1 MLDKERQELLMSDFV
16 QVPNIILQMQKVLK
30 NGNTYACLQFIWCK
44 TGGWGRN
51 EDTIAYSQFINDK
64 RYGTGLGEK
73 TIRRSVEKLADLG
86 VITMSP
92 SFNNMH
98 EFTLNIEKIREL
110 VGDEAWSKRPPL
122 EDASMVNLTASPVI
136 LTERVVNLSDKHGQS
151 DHHTRTTTQE
161 PLHKNITQEEK
172 PKKPKP
178 KFDAL
183 TYPIPSFIK
192 QENWN
197 DFVAMRKEIKKP
209 LTETAAKRLI
219 SKLTEF
225 DANGFDANESLD
237 YSIMGQYQGVFERNR
252 KQQSN
257 NQVNGNE
264 RHNTANHSNQP
275 KQSSADAYA
284 AKYAEQRRQRD
295 EAANTAATGCDRGY
309 VYDMEA
315 PI

>member
-1 MLDKERQELLMSDFV
+1 MTDDERQELLMSDFV
-16 QVPNIILQMQKVLK
+16 QVPNLILQMQRVLK

-257 NQVNGNE
+257 NQVNNYE
-264 RHNTANHSNQP
+264 QP
-275 KQSSADAYA
+275 KQSQSDSYNNML
-284 AKYAEQRRQRD
+284 EQQYNERYGQPTEQAVGD
-295 EAANTAATGCDRGY
+295 GY
-309 VYDMEA
+309 CGNVYDMEENL
-315 PI
+315 

>member
-1 MLDKERQELLMSDFV
+1 MASKAIQGLTMSNWHKCPNALVDRLMGEVLSPNATCVVLTIWRLTEGVRERHQAAIPTETFMRVTKTNRKNTAYNYVKEALE
-16 QVPNIILQMQKVLK
+16 
-30 NGNTYACLQFIWCK
+30 
-44 TGGWGRN
+44 
-51 EDTIAYSQFINDK
+51 
-64 RYGTGLGEK
+64 TGLVTVKKEK
-73 TIRRSVEKLADLG
+73 GKVNIYSINKDCPLWYSDEVVAESVPTTESDTSSDNCHMVGAESDPSLDESSGGKRHTYKDIVTKDNIKEKKK
-86 VITMSP
+86 
-92 SFNNMH
+92 
-98 EFTLNIEKIREL
+98 E
-110 VGDEAWSKRPPL
+110 
-122 EDASMVNLTASPVI
+122 
-136 LTERVVNLSDKHGQS
+136 
-151 DHHTRTTTQE
+151 
-161 PLHKNITQEEK
+161 
-172 PKKPKP
+172 KPKP

-264 RHNTANHSNQP
+264 RHNTANHNNQP
-275 KQSSADAYA
+275 KRSQADIYA
-284 AKYAEQRRQRD
+284 DKLNAELAQRFPDEFAAPDGYYEARD
-295 EAANTAATGCDRGY
+295 CKS
-309 VYDMEA
+309 V
-315 PI
+315 

>member
-1 MLDKERQELLMSDFV
+1 MTDDERQELLMSDFV
-16 QVPNIILQMQKVLK
+16 QVPNLILQMQRVLK

-122 EDASMVNLTASPVI
+122 EDASMVNLTASPVN

-183 TYPIPSFIK
+183 TYPVPSFIK

-264 RHNTANHSNQP
+264 RHNTANHSSQP
-275 KQSSADAYA
+275 KRSQADIYA
-284 AKYAEQRRQRD
+284 DKLNAELAQRFPDEFAAPDGYYEARD
-295 EAANTAATGCDRGY
+295 CKP
-309 VYDMEA
+309 V
-315 PI
+315 

>member
-1 MLDKERQELLMSDFV
+1 MSNWHKCPNALVDRLMGEVLSPNATCVVLTIWRLTEGVRERHQAAIPTETFMRVTGTNRKNTAYNYVKEALE
-16 QVPNIILQMQKVLK
+16 
-30 NGNTYACLQFIWCK
+30 
-44 TGGWGRN
+44 
-51 EDTIAYSQFINDK
+51 
-64 RYGTGLGEK
+64 TGLVTVKKEK
-73 TIRRSVEKLADLG
+73 GKVNIYSINKDCPLWYSDEVVAESVPTTESDTSSDNCHMVGAESDPSLDESSGGKRHTYKDIVTKDNIKEKKK
-86 VITMSP
+86 
-92 SFNNMH
+92 
-98 EFTLNIEKIREL
+98 E
-110 VGDEAWSKRPPL
+110 
-122 EDASMVNLTASPVI
+122 
-136 LTERVVNLSDKHGQS
+136 
-151 DHHTRTTTQE
+151 
-161 PLHKNITQEEK
+161 
-172 PKKPKP
+172 KPKP

-264 RHNTANHSNQP
+264 RHNTANSQP
-275 KQSSADAYA
+275 NHFDNLRAEAR
-284 AKYAEQRRQRD
+284 AKYGNPQP
-295 EAANTAATGCDRGY
+295 NTGELRT
-309 VYDMEA
+309 VN
-315 PI
+315 

>member
-1 MLDKERQELLMSDFV
+1 MSNWHKCPNALVDKKMGEVLSPNATCVVLTIWRLTEGVRERHQAAIPTETFMRV
-16 QVPNIILQMQKVLK
+16 TKTNRK
-30 NGNTYACLQFIWCK
+30 NT
-44 TGGWGRN
+44 
-51 EDTIAYSQFINDK
+51 AYNYVK
-64 RYGTGLGEK
+64 EALETGLVTVKKEK
-73 TIRRSVEKLADLG
+73 GKVNIYSINKDCPLWYSDEVVAESVP
-86 VITMSP
+86 T
-92 SFNNMH
+92 
-98 EFTLNIEKIREL
+98 
-110 VGDEAWSKRPPL
+110 
-122 EDASMVNLTASPVI
+122 
-136 LTERVVNLSDKHGQS
+136 TESDTSSDKCHTVVAES
-151 DHHTRTTTQE
+151 DPSLDESSGGKRHTY
-161 PLHKNITQEEK
+161 KDIVIKDNIKEKKKEES
-172 PKKPKP
+172 KP
-178 KFDAL
+178 KFDPL
-183 TYPIPSFIK
+183 TYPIPSFIE
-192 QENWN
+192 QENWD
-197 DFVAMRKEIKKP
+197 DFVEMRKKIKKP

-264 RHNTANHSNQP
+264 RHNTANNSNQP

>member
-16 QVPNIILQMQKVLK
+16 QVPNIILKMQKVLK

-73 TIRRSVEKLADLG
+73 TIRRSVEKLAELG
-86 VITMSP
+86 VINMSP

-122 EDASMVNLTASPVI
+122 EDTSMVNLTTSPVI
-136 LTERVVNLSDKHGQS
+136 LTESMVNLSDKHGQS

-172 PKKPKP
+172 PKKQKP

-209 LTETAAKRLI
+209 LTAVSSKRTINALI
-219 SKLTEF
+219 KF
-225 DANGFDANESLD
+225 DANGFDANDSLD
-237 YSIMGQYQGVFERNR
+237 YSIANNYPGVFERSR

-257 NQVNGNE
+257 NQVNRNGQ
-264 RHNTANHSNQP
+264 QP
-275 KQSSADAYA
+275 KQSRYDSHKQSIQQQLQQQFSSEETEQGAADPY
-284 AKYAEQRRQRD
+284 
-295 EAANTAATGCDRGY
+295 RGN
-309 VYDMEA
+309 VYEMDS
-315 PI
+315 

>member
-122 EDASMVNLTASPVI
+122 ENASMVNLTASPVI

-172 PKKPKP
+172 PKKQKP

-257 NQVNGNE
+257 NQVNNYE
-264 RHNTANHSNQP
+264 QP
-275 KQSSADAYA
+275 KQSQSDSYNNMLEQQ
-284 AKYAEQRRQRD
+284 YNERYGQPAEQAVSD
-295 EAANTAATGCDRGY
+295 GY
-309 VYDMEA
+309 CGNVYDMEENL
-315 PI
+315 